1 MPRIF
6 RTVAPWPL
14 AQIVG
19 VTVPGCGIS
28 IRTRALLVSAGLALG
43 AWVVSGCAS
52 SPKSPPA
59 DPTRVVLLGQAS
71 YYHDSLH
78 GRTTASGEPY
88 DRQALTAAHRQL
100 PFGTVIQVTNLENGR
115 SVQLRV
121 NDRGPFVDGRIV
133 DVSRRAAEVLDF
145 VRDGVVDV
153 RLEVLSP

>member
-14 AQIVG
+14 ALIVG

-28 IRTRALLVSAGLALG
+28 IRTRALLVSTALALG
-43 AWVVSGCAS
+43 AWGVSGCAS

-59 DPTRVVLLGQAS
+59 NPTRVVLLGQAS

-78 GRTTASGEPY
+78 GRPTASGEPY